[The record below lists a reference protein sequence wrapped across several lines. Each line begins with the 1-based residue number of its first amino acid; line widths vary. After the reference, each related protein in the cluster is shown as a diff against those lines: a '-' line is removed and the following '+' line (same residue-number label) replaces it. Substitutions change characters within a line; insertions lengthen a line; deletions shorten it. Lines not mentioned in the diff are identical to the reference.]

1 MSPLFGNREEKAAK
15 AAASNAEV
23 DRLLALSV
31 PDLATEIMRAFGA
44 DGPRGYGPNGGINVL
59 QIIAFMMRSSPG
71 ADKAATRLREPIQEG
86 VQALEHASL
95 ILRSG
100 TVGGG
105 GWYNATRLGESA
117 LADGSVR
124 QHLASP

>member
-15 AAASNAEV
+15 AAAGNAGV

-31 PDLATEIMRAFGA
+31 PDLAAEIMPAFGA
-44 DGPRGYGPNGGINVL
+44 DGPRGHGPNGGINLL
-59 QIIAFMMRSSPG
+59 QIIAFIARSSPG

-86 VQALEHASL
+86 LQALEHASL
-95 ILRSG
+95 IVRSG

-105 GWYNATRLGESA
+105 GWYNPTRLGESV